1 MKNFL
6 FGPRM
11 WVILLATLLVF
22 GGLFAM
28 QWYGSKMMNEAM
40 DNRPR
45 DTVTISATEAESV
58 SWQSTVS
65 AVGTL
70 SPINGAALATE
81 ISGIVERIFFDNGES
96 VSAGDVILEL
106 RTAPDRAEL
115 RALEA
120 AAELARLES
129 ERARSLVDE
138 RNISRSELDRRATE
152 LDQALAQVSAQEAR
166 IEQKRLRAP
175 FDGRLGIRRY
185 NVGDY
190 VVAGDTVIELQSLD
204 RLYVDLTLPDRYS
217 GRVEPGMEID
227 LLVPAIGDTVD
238 TAYPA
243 VINAVA
249 PTVAT
254 ETRNF
259 ALQAIV
265 ENADG
270 VLRSGMFARLTL
282 PLGEPTDQIV
292 VPATAISYRPYG
304 NSVFVVED
312 AEGTQTVSQRFVT
325 LGGTRGDM
333 IAVIEGLR
341 AGETVATSGLLKLG
355 SGVPVSID
363 NAIEPDASEQ
373 PAPDNG

>member
-1 MKNFL
+1 MKKLL

-11 WVILLATLLVF
+11 WIILLATLLVF
-22 GGLFAM
+22 GGLFGM
-28 QWYGSKMMNEAM
+28 QWYGEKKMNQAM

-45 DTVTISATEAESV
+45 SAVTISATEARPV
-58 SWQSTVS
+58 RWQSTVA

-70 SPINGAALATE
+70 SPINGAALAIE
-81 ISGIVERIFFDNGES
+81 VSGIVEHIFFDNGDS
-96 VSAGDVILEL
+96 VAAGDVILEL

-115 RALEA
+115 KALQA
-120 AAELARLES
+120 AAELAKLES
-129 ERARSLVDE
+129 ERAQSLVGE

-152 LDQALAQVSAQEAR
+152 LDQARARVLAQEAR

-175 FDGRLGIRRY
+175 FAGQLGIRHY

-190 VVAGDTVIELQSLD
+190 VVAGDTVIELQSLE

-217 GRVEPGMEID
+217 GRVKAGMEIE
-227 LLVPAIGDTVD
+227 LLVPALGGRR
-238 TAYPA
+238 YPA

-265 ENADG
+265 ENSDG
-270 VLRSGMFARLTL
+270 GLRSGMFARLTL
-282 PLGEPTDQIV
+282 PLGDPSQQVIV
-292 VPATAISYRPYG
+292 PKTAISYRPYG
-304 NSVFVVED
+304 NSVYVVKEQN
-312 AEGTQTVSQRFVT
+312 GTQTVSQRFVT
-325 LGGTRGDM
+325 LGESRGDM
-333 IAVIEGLR
+333 VAIAEGLE

-355 SGVPVSID
+355 SGLPIRVDNSIV
-363 NAIEPDASEQ
+363 PDASEQ
-373 PAPDNG
+373 PSPENG

>member
-1 MKNFL
+1 MKKLL
-6 FGPRM
+6 FGLRI

-28 QWYGSKMMNEAM
+28 QWYGGKQMNAAM

-45 DTVTISATEAESV
+45 DTVTISATQAQSI
-58 SWQSTVS
+58 SWQSTVA

-70 SPINGAALATE
+70 SPINGAALAIE
-81 ISGIVERIFFDNGES
+81 VSGIVERIFFDNGDS
-96 VSAGDVILEL
+96 VSTGDVILEL

-115 RALEA
+115 EALEA

-129 ERARSLVDE
+129 ARARSLVDE

-152 LDQALAQVSAQEAR
+152 LEQALAQVSAQEAR

-227 LLVPAIGDTVD
+227 LLVPALVD
-238 TAYPA
+238 NAYPA
-243 VINAVA
+243 VVNAIA

-265 ENADG
+265 ENSDG
-270 VLRSGMFARLTL
+270 ALRAGMFARLTL
-282 PLGEPTDQIV
+282 PLGEPTDQVV
-292 VPATAISYRPYG
+292 VPRTAISYRPYG
-304 NSVFVVED
+304 NSVFVVAD
-312 AEGTQTVSQRFVT
+312 AGGKQTVSQRFVT
-325 LGGTRGDM
+325 LGDSRGDM
-333 IAVIEGLR
+333 IAIVEGLQ

-355 SGVPVSID
+355 SGVPVNID
-363 NAIEPDASEQ
+363 NSIEPNASEQ
-373 PAPDNG
+373 PAPDNA

>member
-1 MKNFL
+1 MKKFL

-11 WVILLATLLVF
+11 WVILLAAILVF

-28 QWYGSKMMNEAM
+28 QWYGARQMNEAM

-45 DTVTISATEAESV
+45 DTVTVSAVEAESAR
-58 SWQSTVS
+58 WQSSVA

-70 SPINGAALATE
+70 SPVNGAALATE
-81 ISGIVERIFFDNGES
+81 VSGIVERIFFDSGEP

-115 RALEA
+115 KALQA

-152 LDQALAQVSAQEAR
+152 LDQARAQVTAQEAR

-217 GRVEPGMEID
+217 GRVEPGMEIE
-227 LLVPAIGDTVD
+227 LLVPALGGTRF
-238 TAYPA
+238 PA
-243 VINAVA
+243 VINAIA

-265 ENADG
+265 ENSAG
-270 VLRSGMFARLTL
+270 SLRAGMFARLTL
-282 PLGEPTDQIV
+282 PLGEPTDQVIV
-292 VPATAISYRPYG
+292 PRTAISYRPYG
-304 NSVFVVED
+304 NAVYVVEEKNG
-312 AEGTQTVSQRFVT
+312 AQVVSQRFVT
-325 LGGTRGDM
+325 LGGSRGDM
-333 IAVIEGLR
+333 VAIAEGLE
-341 AGETVATSGLLKLG
+341 AGETVASSGLLKLG

-363 NAIEPDASEQ
+363 NSITPDENQQ
-373 PAPDNG
+373 PSPENG

>member
-1 MKNFL
+1 MKKFL

-11 WVILLATLLVF
+11 WVILLAAILVF

-28 QWYGSKMMNEAM
+28 QWYGARQMNEAM

-45 DTVTISATEAESV
+45 DTVTVSAVEAESAR
-58 SWQSTVS
+58 WQSSVA

-70 SPINGAALATE
+70 SPVNGAALATE
-81 ISGIVERIFFDNGES
+81 VSGIVERIFFDSGEP

-115 RALEA
+115 KALQA

-152 LDQALAQVSAQEAR
+152 LDQARAQVTAQEAR

-217 GRVEPGMEID
+217 GRVEPGMEIE
-227 LLVPAIGDTVD
+227 LLVPALGGTSF
-238 TAYPA
+238 PA
-243 VINAVA
+243 VINAIA

-265 ENADG
+265 ENSAG
-270 VLRSGMFARLTL
+270 SLRAGMFARLTL
-282 PLGEPTDQIV
+282 PLGEPTDQVIV
-292 VPATAISYRPYG
+292 PRTAISYRPYG
-304 NSVFVVED
+304 NAVYVVEEKNG
-312 AEGTQTVSQRFVT
+312 AQVVSQRFVT
-325 LGGTRGDM
+325 LGDSRGDM
-333 IAVIEGLR
+333 VAIAEGLE
-341 AGETVATSGLLKLG
+341 AGETVASSGLLKLG

-363 NAIEPDASEQ
+363 NSITPDENEQ
-373 PAPDNG
+373 PSPENG

>member
-1 MKNFL
+1 MKKFI

-11 WVILLATLLVF
+11 WVILLAAILVF

-28 QWYGSKMMNEAM
+28 QWYGARQMNEAM

-45 DTVTISATEAESV
+45 NTVTVSAVEAKSAR
-58 SWQSTVS
+58 WQSSVA

-70 SPINGAALATE
+70 SPVNGAALATE
-81 ISGIVERIFFDNGES
+81 VSGIVEQIFFDNGEP
-96 VSAGDVILEL
+96 VSTGDVILEL

-115 RALEA
+115 KALQA

-152 LDQALAQVSAQEAR
+152 LDQARAQVTAQEAR

-217 GRVEPGMEID
+217 GRVEPGMEIE
-227 LLVPAIGDTVD
+227 LLVPALGGRRF
-238 TAYPA
+238 PA
-243 VINAVA
+243 VINAIA

-265 ENADG
+265 ENSEG
-270 VLRSGMFARLTL
+270 SLRAGMFARLTL
-282 PLGEPTDQIV
+282 PLGEPTEQVIV
-292 VPATAISYRPYG
+292 PRTAISYRPYG
-304 NSVFVVED
+304 NAVYVVED
-312 AEGTQTVSQRFVT
+312 KDGSQVVTQRFVT
-325 LGGTRGDM
+325 LGDSRGDM
-333 IAVIEGLR
+333 VAIAEGLE
-341 AGETVATSGLLKLG
+341 AGETVASSGLLKLG

-363 NAIEPDASEQ
+363 NSITPDENEQ
-373 PAPDNG
+373 SSPENG

>member
-1 MKNFL
+1 MKKFL

-11 WVILLATLLVF
+11 WVILLAAILVF

-28 QWYGSKMMNEAM
+28 QWYGARQMNEAM

-45 DTVTISATEAESV
+45 DTVTVSAVEAESAR
-58 SWQSTVS
+58 WQSSVA

-70 SPINGAALATE
+70 SPVNGAALATE
-81 ISGIVERIFFDNGES
+81 VSGIVERIFFDSGEP

-115 RALEA
+115 KALQA

-152 LDQALAQVSAQEAR
+152 LDQARAQVTAQEAR

-217 GRVEPGMEID
+217 GRVEPGMEIE
-227 LLVPAIGDTVD
+227 LLVPALGGTSF
-238 TAYPA
+238 PA
-243 VINAVA
+243 VINAIA

-254 ETRNF
+254 DTRNF

-265 ENADG
+265 ENSAG
-270 VLRSGMFARLTL
+270 SLRAGMFARLTL
-282 PLGEPTDQIV
+282 PLGEPTDQVIV
-292 VPATAISYRPYG
+292 PRTAISYRPYG
-304 NSVFVVED
+304 NAVYVVEEKNG
-312 AEGTQTVSQRFVT
+312 AQVVSQRFVT
-325 LGGTRGDM
+325 LGDSRGDM
-333 IAVIEGLR
+333 VAIAEGLE
-341 AGETVATSGLLKLG
+341 AGETVASSGLLKLG

-363 NAIEPDASEQ
+363 NSITPDENEQ
-373 PAPDNG
+373 PSPENG

>member
-1 MKNFL
+1 MKKLL
-6 FGPRM
+6 FGPRL
-11 WVILLATLLVF
+11 WAILLVTLLVF

-28 QWYGSKMMNEAM
+28 QWYGSKMMNQAM
-40 DNRPR
+40 DARPR
-45 DTVTISATEAESV
+45 NTVTISAAAAESV
-58 SWQSTVS
+58 SWQSTVA

-81 ISGIVERIFFDNGES
+81 VSGIVERIVFDNGES
-96 VSAGDVILEL
+96 VSAGDVIMEL

-115 RALEA
+115 KALEA

-217 GRVEPGMEID
+217 GRVEPGMQIE
-227 LLVPAIGDTVD
+227 LLVPALGD
-238 TAYPA
+238 TAYSA
-243 VINAVA
+243 TINAVA

-259 ALQAIV
+259 ALQGIV

-270 VLRSGMFARLTL
+270 ALRSGMFARLTL
-282 PLGEPTDQIV
+282 PLGEPAEQIV
-292 VPATAISYRPYG
+292 VPGTAISYRPYG

-312 AEGTQTVSQRFVT
+312 AEGRQTVSQRFVT
-325 LGGTRGDM
+325 LGDRRGDM
-333 IAVIEGLR
+333 IAVVEGLQ

-355 SGVPVSID
+355 SGVSVQID
-363 NAIEPDASEQ
+363 NSIEPDASER
-373 PAPDNG
+373 PTPDNS